1 MTIGEEEYLLTIQE
15 LVLMRDG
22 GVPVPRVYRNRSLR
36 LLCRDYLTVLVSQP
50 PRQTRKLPVIGPNV
64 LWLSAQKAGG

>member
-15 LVLMRDG
+15 LVLIRVG
-22 GVPVPRVYRNRSLR
+22 GVPLPRVYRKALR

-50 PRQTRKLPVIGPNV
+50 P
-64 LWLSAQKAGG
+64 

>member
-22 GVPVPRVYRNRSLR
+22 GVPVPRVYRNR
-36 LLCRDYLTVLVSQP
+36 P
-50 PRQTRKLPVIGPNV
+50 
-64 LWLSAQKAGG
+64 